1 VGPELALVVVAVVV
15 LAAAEVVDP
24 AALHVA
30 AAAVLFAF
38 GIFRFVR
45 PRAHPRWTTMR
56 VNGRELTLWSFLMSS
71 AHGAGLIVAP
81 VLIGIG
87 SASASTDAEEH
98 VHASADVASL
108 AADGVGLALHVGAMV
123 LVMGVVAVLVYDRL
137 GVAVLRK
144 AWLNT
149 DQLWAAAFIVAAAI
163 RPTLPSPAAPNIFPI
178 ALIGAASLSRLVSI
192 TLLGESS
199 AHVMPDW
206 RSASIDARCSLSSE
220 SPWCLTAPSSL
231 RTKSTSASL
240 AAAI

>member
-1 VGPELALVVVAVVV
+1 MDIWPWVTLVALGAYHGLNPAMGWLFAVSRGMQERSRRAVVRSLLPIAIGHELALVVVAAVV
-15 LAAAEVVDP
+15 LLAAEVVDP
-24 AALHVA
+24 GALHVA
-30 AAAVLFAF
+30 AAAVLLAF
-38 GIFRFVR
+38 GIFRFLR

-87 SASASTDAEEH
+87 SASASTDAEDH

-108 AADGVGLALHVGAMV
+108 AADGVGLALHVAAMV

-163 RPTLPSPAAPNIFPI
+163 TLFI
-178 ALIGAASLSRLVSI
+178 
-192 TLLGESS
+192 
-199 AHVMPDW
+199 
-206 RSASIDARCSLSSE
+206 
-220 SPWCLTAPSSL
+220 
-231 RTKSTSASL
+231 
-240 AAAI
+240 